1 VRSTQWLSSQRLVV
15 TRLLLLPLVAAAMTA
30 ACGDTA
36 QVICPEGFGPTI
48 VVEVWD
54 ARAGTP
60 AARETRG
67 AAWSGAAVD
76 SLMPAPGVSGDTV
89 LLLLNNRPGIYDV
102 EIQKVGFNA
111 WDTSGVEVQSTGGQ
125 CATVITEQ
133 IVARL
138 DSL

>member
-1 VRSTQWLSSQRLVV
+1 
-15 TRLLLLPLVAAAMTA
+15 
-30 ACGDTA
+30 
-36 QVICPEGFGPTI
+36 
-48 VVEVWD
+48 
-54 ARAGTP
+54 
-60 AARETRG
+60 
-67 AAWSGAAVD
+67 
-76 SLMPAPGVSGDTV
+76 MPAPGVSGDTV